1 MDFSFPF
8 AICELSFSFAEINTN
23 CHLTSLLS
31 YTTNMIQDLMRPLCY
46 CPGAFCKT
54 EPNGQYSSRY
64 VCGEGKI
71 CYAALDETYRNC
83 YVVAFRRPELLG
95 WYWGRAKAFRSPWSS
110 TGMILEFV
118 YYIIHDFLLILV
130 TGNCYKPICQ
140 NREELM
146 QIFHGWTLW
155 NAKFIM
161 AL

>member
-95 WYWGRAKAFRSPWSS
+95 
-110 TGMILEFV
+110 
-118 YYIIHDFLLILV
+118 
-130 TGNCYKPICQ
+130 
-140 NREELM
+140 
-146 QIFHGWTLW
+146 
-155 NAKFIM
+155 
-161 AL
+161 